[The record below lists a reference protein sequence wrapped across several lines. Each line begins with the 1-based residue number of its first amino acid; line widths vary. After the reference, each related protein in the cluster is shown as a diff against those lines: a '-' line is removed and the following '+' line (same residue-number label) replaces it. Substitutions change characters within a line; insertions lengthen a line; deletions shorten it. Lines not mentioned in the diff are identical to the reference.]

1 MNFFL
6 INIIL
11 SVFLF
16 GDSYDETISVANTL
30 SNKMEKNKISNLKF
44 EILKDKELALCKY
57 NFLANARA
65 LKYKND
71 SSTIEKLKSK
81 MSDCREEIAEY
92 RQHILYYKH
101 LTKNINYQN
110 ADKINFSNEKL
121 NRMLN
126 GELSPRV
133 HSLSTIKYNL
143 DRNDLVKSIL
153 NANNNQVAIDNIL
166 NSFFLKYKPYIKN
179 EHKKSYYR
187 DKKNNVTIID
197 DVSIKNSIIIE

>member
-1 MNFFL
+1 MKSFQAY
-6 INIIL
+6 IL
-11 SVFLF
+11 LSIFLF
-16 GDSYDETISVANTL
+16 GESYDGVLSEANTL
-30 SNKMEKNKISNLKF
+30 SNKMEENKISNLEF
-44 EILKDKELALCKY
+44 EILKDKELKLCNY
-57 NFLANARA
+57 NFLANTKA
-65 LKYKND
+65 LKYKSD
-71 SSTIEKLKSK
+71 SSTIEKLKTK

-92 RQHILYYKH
+92 RQNILYYKH

-179 EHKKSYYR
+179 EHRKSYYR
-187 DKKNNVTIID
+187 DRKNNVTIID